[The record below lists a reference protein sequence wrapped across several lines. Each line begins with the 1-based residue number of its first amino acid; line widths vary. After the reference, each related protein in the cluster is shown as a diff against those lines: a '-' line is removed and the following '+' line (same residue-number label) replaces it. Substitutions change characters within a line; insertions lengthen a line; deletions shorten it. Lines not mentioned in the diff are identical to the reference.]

1 MIPTLSFLLVI
12 CLSVCN
18 RVDAFIVQSSART
31 YRTNALT
38 MNSRPISSRD
48 SAVQDIRQ
56 KVSILSSTLLLIAP
70 SIVLADQGSL
80 TKSTVDQAKKA
91 AMHIQGSFFC
101 HYLYFYFCTKPR
113 TSSQLTFPLCTY
125 LFLSLSLSLL

>member
-1 MIPTLSFLLVI
+1 
-12 CLSVCN
+12 
-18 RVDAFIVQSSART
+18 
-31 YRTNALT
+31 

-91 AMHIQGSFFC
+91 AMHIQGS
-101 HYLYFYFCTKPR
+101 
-113 TSSQLTFPLCTY
+113 SVITFISISVLNHDVVH
-125 LFLSLSLSLL
+125 S